1 MAESTGRAGIV
12 DGNLVRLGGLFGL
25 LSAVVMIPAYVV
37 GYPDA
42 PGSLAEANL
51 YFDAGPGTFLFFN
64 GVLPLFHVFF
74 FLWFLGVLRGVLRS
88 AEGEGGALSSVAL
101 AGGVVFA
108 ALTSAG
114 FAAEIVYP
122 ATLLRFEGYD
132 QDDGLAFAS
141 LAFASWLYHY
151 CQIGASVMISATSI
165 VALATGILPRWLA
178 LAGLVVALLTL
189 LHFLLPLLGA
199 LAGLAWIATVS
210 VLMFTG
216 RLGTNG
222 ATPRRRVRR
231 R

>member
-1 MAESTGRAGIV
+1 M

-25 LSAVVMIPAYVV
+25 MSAVVMIPAYVV

-42 PGSLAEANL
+42 PGSLAEADL

-74 FLWFLGVLRGVLRS
+74 FLWFLGVLRGVLRG

-101 AGGVVFA
+101 AGGIVFA
-108 ALTSAG
+108 ALSSAG

-122 ATLLRFEGYD
+122 ATLVRFEGYD
-132 QDDGLAFAS
+132 QDDQLAYAS
-141 LAFASWLYHY
+141 LALASWLYHY
-151 CQIGASVMISATSI
+151 CQVGASVMIGATSLA
-165 VALATGILPRWLA
+165 ALTTGVLPRWLA

-210 VLMFTG
+210 AVMLTG
-216 RLGTNG
+216 GVRSNG
-222 ATPRRRVRR
+222 ATRTRVVRN
-231 R
+231 